1 MKLCP
6 EVKKDGIIFR
16 AASFIG
22 RVSRPSRRSR
32 RSVKIFRFMRRALIF
47 FLLLAATAFAQQRL
61 PAPQI
66 PSAAGKPAPD
76 FTLRD
81 QHGRAVHLASLRG
94 HPVLLVFYRG
104 YW

>member
-1 MKLCP
+1 M
-6 EVKKDGIIFR
+6 
-16 AASFIG
+16 
-22 RVSRPSRRSR
+22 SRL
-32 RSVKIFRFMRRALIF
+32 MRRIFIFAMLIG
-47 FLLLAATAFAQQRL
+47 TAIAQQRL

-66 PSAAGKPAPD
+66 ASAAGKPAPD

-81 QHGRAVHLASLRG
+81 QRGLAVHLAALHG

>member
-1 MKLCP
+1 MFGLMR
-6 EVKKDGIIFR
+6 GI
-16 AASFIG
+16 
-22 RVSRPSRRSR
+22 
-32 RSVKIFRFMRRALIF
+32 LICT
-47 FLLLAATAFAQQRL
+47 LLLGTAIAQQRL

-66 PSAAGKPAPD
+66 PSAVGKAAPD

-81 QHGRAVHLASLRG
+81 QRGLPVHLASLRG